1 VGEWIQH
8 THNSPHY
15 GGSGVSTTIDDLM
28 KWSKNFFDR
37 RFGGA
42 DFYNIMHRTPS
53 FVHGRNNQAFGI
65 YEGNYKGRKYYAW
78 DGGDFGVST
87 QLIHFPDKQ
96 IAIAVLSNIG
106 TGNAAEK
113 ANTIADLLIKAKLL

>member
-1 VGEWIQH
+1 
-8 THNSPHY
+8 
-15 GGSGVSTTIDDLM
+15 
-28 KWSKNFFDR
+28 
-37 RFGGA
+37 
-42 DFYNIMHRTPS
+42 
-53 FVHGRNNQAFGI
+53 
-65 YEGNYKGRKYYAW
+65 
-78 DGGDFGVST
+78 VST